1 MELPPEDSLRLNVLL
16 ANDPQAIRIN
26 ESNMT
31 VTALTSDGESTLQ
44 LNPTVRDDRYIK
56 YVKEL
61 LSGHVL
67 GSPGGYP
74 VYLQRWT
81 RMGQM
86 RDESLEELLKLGEP
100 EAVVAAVCAPGLSDE
115 LARRAWWAMED
126 PENARQMLMREAVV
140 KGQMGPVLAQYLVEH
155 LPFEVEPEKMMET
168 VRLVLQ
174 AGLIDEET
182 RVDLWQK
189 AQRKNAYY
197 VGFLAA
203 RPDDLPDTADPHS
216 LLTEQGEGLKT
227 LVEQRGNNLANLL
240 LRVLGAQ
247 GQVYLNTIVKVLK
260 KPVNQDVVVAL
271 LDVLAN
277 GFRICRGAEKVD
289 LALEELIDEAD
300 QWVKS
305 GRDEIVALRALSERF
320 LPMLRAGRVLSGM
333 GYGVVRPALKGTDAM
348 GSLMRRKLEPIVR
361 PLRAEIDVFR
371 N

>member
-1 MELPPEDSLRLNVLL
+1 MQLSAEDSLRLNVLL

-26 ESNMT
+26 EANMT
-31 VTALTSDGESTLQ
+31 VSALMPDGESTLQ

-126 PENARQMLMREAVV
+126 PENARQMLMRDAVV
-140 KGQMGPVLAQYLVEH
+140 MGQMGPVLARYLVEH
-155 LPFEVEPEKMMET
+155 LPFEVEPQKMMET

-174 AGLIDEET
+174 VGLIDEEA

-203 RPDDLPDTADPHS
+203 LPDDLPDTANPHS
-216 LLTEQGEGLKT
+216 LLAEHGEGLKA
-227 LVEQRGNNLANLL
+227 LVEQGSDLASLL
-240 LRVLGAQ
+240 LRVLGTQ
-247 GQVYLNTIVKVLK
+247 GQVYLDTIVKVLN
-260 KPVNQDVVVAL
+260 KPVNQDVLVAL

-289 LALEELIDEAD
+289 LTLEELIDDAD
-300 QWVKS
+300 QWVQS
-305 GRDEIVALRALSERF
+305 GRDEIVALQALSERF
-320 LPMLRAGRVLSGM
+320 TPMLRAGRVLSGM
-333 GYGVVRPALKGTDAM
+333 SYGVVRPALKGTDAM
-348 GSLMRRKLEPIVR
+348 GSLMRRKLEPIVK
-361 PLRAEIDVFR
+361 PLRAEIDLFR